1 MYLMSNLRKS
11 CVCLFV
17 ILALSIIPIGVAEAA
32 TASLTVKAGEE
43 VTHHVELSVE
53 DHVVIRFA
61 VVGQASNTIEFS
73 LTFPNSTVKDFGE
86 VGVFSYGFVCDAA
99 GECTL
104 RFVNSDLAESKLVTL
119 NYEVEH
125 YTFGMPQLF
134 LYVLVIGGLCL
145 VAVAVYIFMG
155 KSS

>member
-1 MYLMSNLRKS
+1 
-11 CVCLFV
+11 
-17 ILALSIIPIGVAEAA
+17 
-32 TASLTVKAGEE
+32 VKAGEE
-43 VTHHVELSVE
+43 VTHHVELSFD
-53 DHVVIRFA
+53 DHVVIKFA

-104 RFVNSDLAESKLVTL
+104 RFVNSDSVDSKLVTL

-145 VAVAVYIFMG
+145 AMVAVYIFMG

>member
-1 MYLMSNLRKS
+1 
-11 CVCLFV
+11 VV
-17 ILALSIIPIGVAEAA
+17 LALSFIWIGVAEAA

-43 VTHHVELSVE
+43 VTHSVDLSVD
-53 DHVVIRFA
+53 DHVAIKFA

-73 LTFPNSTVKDFGE
+73 LTFPNSTVKNFGE

-99 GECTL
+99 GECML
-104 RFVNSDLAESKLVTL
+104 RFVNSDSVDSKLVTL